1 MAAVQPWYDP
11 FTRWLVCEL
20 ARRTT
25 TEGAVK
31 VDVPDELGLTEGE
44 ARLNLA
50 VGLYTAERISLAKAA
65 RLVGL
70 SRIAFQHLLAD
81 RGIPIQYDQ
90 DDVQHD
96 VDTLTQLGQL

>member
-1 MAAVQPWYDP
+1 MK
-11 FTRWLVCEL
+11 L
-20 ARRTT
+20 
-25 TEGAVK
+25 
-31 VDVPDELGLTEGE
+31 DVPDELGLTEAE
-44 ARLNLA
+44 AQLSLA

-90 DDVQHD
+90 MICSM
-96 VDTLTQLGQL
+96 TLTRRRSSVNSSMEPCSTYWALGDHSGP